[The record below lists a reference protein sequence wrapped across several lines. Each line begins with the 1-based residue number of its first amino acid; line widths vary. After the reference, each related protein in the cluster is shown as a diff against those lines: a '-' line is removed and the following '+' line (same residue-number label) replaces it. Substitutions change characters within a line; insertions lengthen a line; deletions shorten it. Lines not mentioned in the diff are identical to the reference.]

1 MVGITPPRKLQIAG
15 LFAYT
20 PTPTIDDVMNHEGSQ
35 GKDDVEINGI
45 TRREMLKGVGS
56 VGAGALLGSG
66 FTTLPG
72 ARRESGIAQGA
83 GSEHPGTYELSII
96 GEPI

>member
-1 MVGITPPRKLQIAG
+1 MKVLKGR
-15 LFAYT
+15 
-20 PTPTIDDVMNHEGSQ
+20 
-35 GKDDVEINGI
+35 KDDVEINGI

-72 ARRESGIAQGA
+72 ARRESGISQGA
-83 GSEHPGTYELSII
+83 GSERPWYVRGELYRRANRDEHI
-96 GEPI
+96 